1 MVETA
6 EGARRRELD
15 SVGRFY
21 KRRWQRWLIF
31 VVEGARRVYPVGQQ
45 RAACK
50 RLNIEHEN
58 FRGTKSGGAVSK
70 VAVGGFE
77 ALRQTLPVRRRTL
90 VSFGEPIAL
99 RMEAELERAADSAAS
114 ADDRFEG
121 SAQAQ
126 FLERLRSGDALAFS
140 RLVEER
146 YGDIYALLYRLTE
159 DAEEARDLTQETFLQ
174 AFRNIAGFR
183 GEADLRTWLYRIA
196 VNQARNR
203 WRWWKR
209 RRRDKTVSLDAPIGD
224 ENGAP
229 LSAGLANED
238 VADPEQQALARERER
253 ALLSALSTLSRP
265 YREVIVLRDIEGL
278 SYEEVAQ
285 ALDMNIG
292 TVKSRLSRGRDE
304 LRRRL
309 EGSL

>member
-1 MVETA
+1 
-6 EGARRRELD
+6 
-15 SVGRFY
+15 
-21 KRRWQRWLIF
+21 
-31 VVEGARRVYPVGQQ
+31 
-45 RAACK
+45 
-50 RLNIEHEN
+50 
-58 FRGTKSGGAVSK
+58 
-70 VAVGGFE
+70 
-77 ALRQTLPVRRRTL
+77 

-99 RMEAELERAADSAAS
+99 RMEAELERAADAAAS
-114 ADDRFEG
+114 SEDRFAGEG
-121 SAQAQ
+121 Q
-126 FLERLRSGDALAFS
+126 FLERLRGGDVLAFN

-146 YGDIYALLYRLTE
+146 HGDIYALLYRLTE
-159 DAEEARDLTQETFLQ
+159 DPEEARDLTQETFLQ

-209 RRRDKTVSLDAPIGD
+209 RRRDKTVSLDAPVGD
-224 ENGAP
+224 ENGSP
-229 LSAGLANED
+229 LSSGLADES
-238 VADPEQQALARERER
+238 AGDPEQQALARERER
-253 ALLSALSTLSRP
+253 ALMAALATLSRP

>member
-1 MVETA
+1 M
-6 EGARRRELD
+6 
-15 SVGRFY
+15 
-21 KRRWQRWLIF
+21 
-31 VVEGARRVYPVGQQ
+31 
-45 RAACK
+45 
-50 RLNIEHEN
+50 
-58 FRGTKSGGAVSK
+58 SK
-70 VAVGGFE
+70 VSVGGFE

-99 RMEAELERAADSAAS
+99 RMEAELERAADAAAS
-114 ADDRFEG
+114 ADDRFAG
-121 SAQAQ
+121 GAQAQ

-146 YGDIYALLYRLTE
+146 HGDIYALLYRLTE

-209 RRRDKTVSLDAPIGD
+209 RRRDKTVSLDAPTSD
-224 ENGAP
+224 DNDTP
-229 LSAGLANED
+229 LSAGLANET
-238 VADPEQQALARERER
+238 ASDPEQQALARERER

-278 SYEEVAQ
+278 SYDEVAQ